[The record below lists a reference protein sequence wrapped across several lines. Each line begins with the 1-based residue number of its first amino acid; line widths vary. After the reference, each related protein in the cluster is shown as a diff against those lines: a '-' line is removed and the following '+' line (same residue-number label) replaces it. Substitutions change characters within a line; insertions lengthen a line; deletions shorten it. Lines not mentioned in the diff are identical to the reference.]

1 MNYVPRLIILDA
13 YNLLFFSKIYFFFR
27 LLLVTRLRIK
37 LFTTFE
43 RKKNLLRIYPNL
55 LSLFLLNPLL

>member
-1 MNYVPRLIILDA
+1 MNYVPGLIILDA

>member
-1 MNYVPRLIILDA
+1 MNYVSRLIILDA